1 MRASAVTREGPL
13 AAPRHGGLRSPL
25 RGHQDL
31 AVDSCVSV
39 FKEGASRATITM
51 ATGSGKTHVA
61 LNTVHEVAPNGRA
74 LVVVPSLRLLEQTAA
89 LWHHEGRPGRYI
101 GVCSRD
107 TPADPTLA
115 GILTTTDKSE
125 ELAALSAQSD
135 GPLNVFCTYQSLDKV
150 TQAHAALHLPGWDVI
165 VVDEAHHTTGNLDKA
180 WAQVHDNDVL
190 PARHRLYM
198 TATPLV
204 FDRQKGTERG
214 VPPDRVVASMD
225 DHSLYGPT
233 VYSISLARSI
243 DQGLLA
249 DYRIVVITIR
259 NEDLLHALRRDTSTW
274 TSEAL
279 RTAAAQL
286 ALTLAQQ
293 RYDLRRTL
301 TFHPSIAAAKTFADT
316 LPGTAALRPGFDR
329 FLLHVG
335 TVNSHQT
342 PFEQHQAYAA
352 FATTPLNTVPSTAAP
367 HRAVLTNCR
376 CCSEGVDIP
385 AIDSVLFAH
394 PKTSTVDIVQAVG
407 RALRQTPGDGKIS
420 TIVIPIYL
428 APGDDMGEATRR
440 TPWRLLYEVLIAL
453 SLYDEHTFHRV
464 EHLEAHRLGESALP
478 ELAAAPER
486 ADEILQF
493 LDLSD
498 TPAPNQLWDYGFA
511 SAERFRRAHGHL
523 NVPSRYLG
531 PDRFYLGWWIGQ
543 QRSLRLNA
551 MLLPDRISTLDTLGM
566 LWEHPP
572 RSIERK
578 LQVARDYMSRNGH
591 LALAEH
597 ERHGGLHLGR
607 WLADRRREVRD
618 RTLPV
623 CYQRALGEIYPWW
636 SEPWPPAWKRTYA
649 QALAAARKGDLA
661 FPTLRPQSDHD
672 PLTRWLDD
680 QIDNLAKLG
689 DTRHNLLGALPFTH
703 PLALLLRRPR
713 GAAEWAFARGL
724 RAART
729 FRRNHQHLD
738 VPSWYRCA
746 LDGTDF
752 QLGRWISERRRD
764 PGALSREQLDAL
776 EALNMRW
783 TSRWRP
789 RTG

>member
-1 MRASAVTREGPL
+1 MATPTYTA
-13 AAPRHGGLRSPL
+13 LRSPL

-61 LNTVHEVAPNGRA
+61 LNTVHETAPRGRA
-74 LVVVPSLRLLEQTAA
+74 LVVVPSLRLLEQTAS
-89 LWHHEGRPGRYI
+89 LWHHEGRPGRYVGI
-101 GVCSRD
+101 CSRD
-107 TPADPTLA
+107 APADPALA
-115 GILTTTDKSE
+115 GALTMTDRPE
-125 ELAALSAQSD
+125 DLAALSVLSD
-135 GPLNVFCTYQSLDKV
+135 GPLNVFCTYQSLEKV
-150 TQAHAALHLPGWDVI
+150 TQAHADFHLPGWDVI

-180 WAQVHDNDVL
+180 WAQVHDNDAL

-198 TATPLV
+198 TATPRV
-204 FDRQKGTERG
+204 FDQRAGDEHGMPRNQ
-214 VPPDRVVASMD
+214 VVASMD

-233 VYSISLARSI
+233 VYSISLAELI
-243 DQGLLA
+243 NQGLLA

-301 TFHPSIAAAKTFADT
+301 TFHPSIAAAETFADT
-316 LPGTAALRPGFDR
+316 LPDTAALRPDFDPS
-329 FLLHVG
+329 LLHVG
-335 TVNSHQT
+335 TVNSRQT

-352 FATTPLNTVPSTAAP
+352 FAATPLNTVHGTTAP

-407 RALRQTPGDGKIS
+407 RALRQTPGDGKVS

-428 APGDDMGEATRR
+428 APSDDMGEATKR

-464 EHLEAHRLGESALP
+464 EHLEAHRWGESAQP

-498 TPAPNQLWDYGFA
+498 TPAPKRLWDYGFA
-511 SAERFRRAHGHL
+511 SAERFHDEHGHL

-531 PDRFYLGWWIGQ
+531 PDSFYLGWWIGQ
-543 QRSLRLNA
+543 QRSIRLNA
-551 MLLPDRISTLDTLGM
+551 MLLPERIKALDTLGM
-566 LWEHPP
+566 QWDHPP

-591 LALAEH
+591 LAPAAGEH
-597 ERHGGLHLGR
+597 HSGLHLGR
-607 WLADRRREVRD
+607 WLADRRREVRNH
-618 RTLPV
+618 TLPL
-623 CYQRALGEIYPWW
+623 CYQRALVEIDPWW

-649 QALAAARKGDLA
+649 HALAAARKGELA
-661 FPTLRPQSDHD
+661 FPSLRPQTEP

-689 DTRHNLLGALPFTH
+689 DTRHNLLGALPLTH

-713 GAAEWAFARGL
+713 GASEWAFARGL
-724 RAART
+724 RAARS
-729 FRRNHQHLD
+729 FWREYQHLD

-746 LDGTDF
+746 VDGAEF
-752 QLGRWISERRRD
+752 QLGRWIADRRRD

-776 EALNMRW
+776 EALDMRW
-783 TSRWRP
+783 RFR
-789 RTG
+789 GD